1 MPLHSSLFVKL
12 PYLNVLIYGS
22 PRQYEGRSGRFQHQ
36 LEVHLLDFLWLT
48 GSHARLPQKW
58 LEVDATLKAIAS
70 ISKSRLS
77 AKADLNETSK
87 ILKQL
92 REAITYCAS
101 KEGGVSPSSS
111 IRKRFQAA
119 TDRSINC
126 ISGIDALLADYKHN
140 RIQWNEDGRTQMA
153 RLWQAIKTSKSDWG
167 RITKKLKGKSRQ
179 MEQTTKKL
187 DTKATT
193 KQGPLKEKGIPTRKS
208 NSASGSQRKKPATNH
223 KSAKVIS
230 PKGNSK
236 PAAKP
241 AGSQRRT
248 RWNISYEPSRALSD
262 LEISWSGV
270 RSEFTPSDNY
280 QYVPVYSSH
289 GFISHARRSSP
300 SAARDSVRAAIAR
313 ILKNSPVIFVGET

>member
-1 MPLHSSLFVKL
+1 MNFSGTSLEPHSRGL
-12 PYLNVLIYGS
+12 
-22 PRQYEGRSGRFQHQ
+22 QHAFRESMGMQ
-36 LEVHLLDFLWLT
+36 HTPTDVNH
-48 GSHARLPQKW
+48 R
-58 LEVDATLKAIAS
+58 VDATLKAIAS

-92 REAITYCAS
+92 REAITYYAS
-101 KEGGVSPSSS
+101 KEAGVSPSSS

-119 TDRSINC
+119 IDRSINC

-153 RLWQAIKTSKSDWG
+153 RLWQAIKTSKVDWG
-167 RITKKLKGKSRQ
+167 RIAKKLETKS
-179 MEQTTKKL
+179 
-187 DTKATT
+187 AT
-193 KQGPLKEKGIPTRKS
+193 KQGPLKEKGTSTRKS

-241 AGSQRRT
+241 AGSQ
-248 RWNISYEPSRALSD
+248 
-262 LEISWSGV
+262 
-270 RSEFTPSDNY
+270 
-280 QYVPVYSSH
+280 
-289 GFISHARRSSP
+289 
-300 SAARDSVRAAIAR
+300 
-313 ILKNSPVIFVGET
+313 